1 MPIFITGGTGFLG
14 VNLVRALVSRG
25 QRCRLLVRPAS
36 PRLGL
41 DLPEIEFVPG
51 DVTDRD
57 SLRQAMQGCDRVF
70 HLAAWVQATPW
81 GMDEAR
87 SVNVE
92 GTRHVTECALETGVE
107 KLVHVSSIATI
118 GCGAIEHPANESSAW
133 NARGRRMPYY
143 QTKHEAEQV
152 IISAVERGLNAVI
165 ANPTY
170 LVGPWDI
177 KPSAGRILIQIVT
190 KRLRGFPTHGGINFV
205 DVRRVADGLV
215 RAMEKGCTGR
225 RYIMGGE
232 NLSYRAYVD
241 RVERVSGISAF
252 RLPLPYAALFPFAAA
267 GSALGRIFPA
277 VFRDVNLC
285 VLHSAFMEHY
295 VRSDRARD
303 ELGFEVAPIDDA
315 IGAAIDWFCEHG
327 HLTASR
333 LKGLRRPTVAD

>member
-25 QRCRLLVRPAS
+25 ERCRLLVRPNS
-36 PRLGL
+36 PRIGL

-57 SLRQAMQGCDRVF
+57 SLRQAMRGCDRVF

-81 GMDEAR
+81 GMNEAR
-87 SVNVE
+87 RVNVE
-92 GTRHVTECALETGVE
+92 GTRNVAECALETGVR

-118 GCGAIEHPANESSAW
+118 GCGSIEHPANEASTW
-133 NARGRRMPYY
+133 NVQGRHLPYY
-143 QTKHEAEQV
+143 QTKREAEQV

-165 ANPTY
+165 VNPTY

-177 KPSAGRILIQIVT
+177 KPSAGRILIQIIT
-190 KRLRGFPTHGGINFV
+190 KRLRGFPTRGGINFV
-205 DVRRVADGLV
+205 DVRRVADGLI
-215 RAMEKGCTGR
+215 RAMDKGCTGR
-225 RYIMGGE
+225 RYVMGGE
-232 NLSYRAYVD
+232 NLSYRAYLE
-241 RVERVSGISAF
+241 RVERVSGIRAF
-252 RLPLPYAALFPFAAA
+252 RLPMPYAALFPFAAA
-267 GSALGRIFPA
+267 GSALGRVFPA
-277 VFRDVNLC
+277 AFRDVNLC

-303 ELGFEVAPIDDA
+303 ELGFEVTPIDDA

-327 HLTASR
+327 YLNASR
-333 LKGLRRPTVAD
+333 LKGLRRPAVAD

>member
-25 QRCRLLVRPAS
+25 ERCRLLVRPTS
-36 PRLGL
+36 PRIGL

-51 DVTDRD
+51 DVTDRN
-57 SLRQAMQGCDRVF
+57 SLRQAMRGCDRVF

-81 GMDEAR
+81 GIDEAR
-87 SVNVE
+87 RVNVE
-92 GTRHVTECALETGVE
+92 GTRNVTECALETGVR
-107 KLVHVSSIATI
+107 KLLHVSSIATI
-118 GCGAIEHPANESSAW
+118 GCGSIEHPADESSAW
-133 NARGRRMPYY
+133 NVPGQHLPYY
-143 QTKHEAEQV
+143 QTKYESEQV
-152 IISAVERGLNAVI
+152 VISTVERGLNAVI

-190 KRLRGFPTHGGINFV
+190 KRLRGFPTRGGINFV

-232 NLSYRAYVD
+232 NLAYRTFVE
-241 RVERVSGISAF
+241 RVEHVSGISAF
-252 RLPLPYAALFPFAAA
+252 RLPMPYAALFPFAAA
-267 GSALGRIFPA
+267 GSALGRVFPA
-277 VFRDVNLC
+277 AFRDVNLC
-285 VLHSAFMEHY
+285 TLRSAFMEHY

-303 ELGFEVAPIDDA
+303 ELGFEVKPIDDA
-315 IGAAIDWFCEHG
+315 IGATIGWFCEHG
-327 HLTASR
+327 YLDASR
-333 LKGLRRPTVAD
+333 LKGLRRPEVAT